1 MSGIGG
7 FTRTRNYARRRR
19 AVGRFRSPYQT
30 GGMIVPRTI
39 IPFFPERAKPWEFP
53 WQKPPRRIK
62 GARKRKR
69 RVKR

>member
-1 MSGIGG
+1 MNKIGG

-19 AVGRFRSPYQT
+19 AVGRYRSPYQS
-30 GGMIVPRTI
+30 GGMILPPSI

-53 WQKPPRRIK
+53 WQIQPGRIK